1 MLINISEV
9 LTEPH
14 SDVVVDFV
22 PEMDPFRLRGRSYRV
37 TDITPFHLTVSWAEK
52 GKLLIT
58 ASGSL
63 VVHIPCDRCLD
74 DVPTVF
80 SVSFERRVSLG
91 GECGE
96 EEDDS
101 NEADY
106 IDGYHLDAEKLLC
119 GEMIAGWPMKV
130 LCSEDCKGIC
140 SVCGQNLN
148 EGTCDCEDTSP
159 DPRMSVIRDVFKNF
173 KEV

>member
-91 GECGE
+91 GEC
-96 EEDDS
+96 
-101 NEADY
+101 
-106 IDGYHLDAEKLLC
+106 EKRKT
-119 GEMIAGWPMKV
+119 IPMKQII
-130 LCSEDCKGIC
+130 LTDIILMQRSFFAA
-140 SVCGQNLN
+140 
-148 EGTCDCEDTSP
+148 
-159 DPRMSVIRDVFKNF
+159 R
-173 KEV
+173 